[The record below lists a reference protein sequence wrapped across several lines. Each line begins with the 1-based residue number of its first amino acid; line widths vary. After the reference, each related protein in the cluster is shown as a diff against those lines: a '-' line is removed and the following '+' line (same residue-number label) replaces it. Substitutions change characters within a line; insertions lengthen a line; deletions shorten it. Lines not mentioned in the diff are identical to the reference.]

1 MAINDISLT
10 TGMRSNLLALQNT
23 VTLLDRTQNRLSSGK
38 KVNTAMDNPVSFFAA
53 QALNARASVIDG
65 LKDAM
70 GQAVQTI
77 TAADKGITAISSMIE
92 QAKGIAQSA
101 LSAERGTPAAAGSVT
116 GAVRLNDISAVS
128 GYATATITLTGVV
141 DDDVFVLRIDT
152 FPAFPAAITARAKL
166 AINTPSAQFQLVPG
180 DMNATAENLKNFIN
194 NSIHLGI

>member
-128 GYATATITLTGVV
+128 GYATAPITLTGVGE
-141 DDDVFVLRIDT
+141 DDVFV
-152 FPAFPAAITARAKL
+152 PAFPAAITARAKL